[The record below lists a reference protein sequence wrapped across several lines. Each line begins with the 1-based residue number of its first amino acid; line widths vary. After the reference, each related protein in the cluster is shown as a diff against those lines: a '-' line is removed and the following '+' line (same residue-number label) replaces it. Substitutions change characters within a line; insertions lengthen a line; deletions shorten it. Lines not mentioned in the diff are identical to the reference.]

1 MAQPRMNVA
10 LGQSEAGDG
19 EAVLTLLPGSGAEGA
34 VRLTPGQLLELIVAL
49 GAARARLVGSLP
61 ADAKERGLDAKGV
74 QAVVGPAWVVRPEAL
89 TEGSMLAFAHP
100 AFGTVGF
107 VLPAGEVEK
116 MVKALTSH
124 LGMVHSGEVGEAR
137 N

>member
-10 LGQSEAGDG
+10 LDGG
-19 EAVLTLLPGSGAEGA
+19 EAVLTLLPGSGAQGQM
-34 VRLTPGQLLELIVAL
+34 RLTLGQLLELIGAL
-49 GAARARLVGSLP
+49 GVARAQLLELMP
-61 ADAKERGLDAKGV
+61 ANAKERGLEASGI
-74 QAVVGPAWVVRPEAL
+74 QAIVGPAWMVRPEAL

-107 VLPAGEVEK
+107 VLPAPEVER
-116 MVKALTSH
+116 MVRALTSH
-124 LGMVHSGEVGEAR
+124 LGMVHSGEIGEAR

>member
-1 MAQPRMNVA
+1 MAQPRMDVS
-10 LGQSEAGDG
+10 LVDG
-19 EAVLTLLPGSGAEGA
+19 GATLTLFPGSGGEGA
-34 VRLTPGQLLELIVAL
+34 VTLSLGQVGELIAAL
-49 GAARARLVGSLP
+49 GTARARLVSALP
-61 ADAKERGLDAKGV
+61 ADARERRLEPSGV
-74 QAVVGPAWVVRPEAL
+74 QAVIGPAWVVRPEAM

-107 VLPAGEVEK
+107 VLAAPEVEK
-116 MVKALTSH
+116 MVRALTSH

>member
-10 LGQSEAGDG
+10 IHDG
-19 EAVLTLLPGSGAEGA
+19 AAVLTLLPGSGAEGKVA
-34 VRLTPGQLLELIVAL
+34 LTPGQLLELIGAL
-49 GAARARLVGSLP
+49 GAARARLLAELP
-61 ADAKERGLDAKGV
+61 AEAKQRGLDASGV
-74 QAVVGPAWVVRPEAL
+74 PAVVGPAWMVRPEAL

-100 AFGTVGF
+100 GYGTVGF
-107 VLPAGEVEK
+107 VLGAAEVKK

>member
-1 MAQPRMNVA
+1 MAQPRMNVSVA
-10 LGQSEAGDG
+10 EDK
-19 EAVLTLLPGSGAEGA
+19 AVLSLLPGSGAEGQI
-34 VRLTPGQLLELIVAL
+34 VLTAPQLLELIVAL
-49 GAARARLVGSLP
+49 GAARSRLVSALP
-61 ADAKERGLDAKGV
+61 PNAKERGLEASAL

-107 VLPAGEVEK
+107 VLPAAEVEK

>member
-10 LGQSEAGDG
+10 LGDG
-19 EAVLTLLPGSGAEGA
+19 SAVLSLLPGSGAEGS
-34 VRLTPGQLLELIVAL
+34 VTLTPGQLLELIGAL
-49 GAARARLVGSLP
+49 GAARARLVGDLP
-61 ADAKERGLDAKGV
+61 PDAKERGLEATGV
-74 QAVVGPAWVVRPEAL
+74 QAVVAPAWIVRPEAL

-107 VLPAGEVEK
+107 VLAAAEVRK
-116 MVKALTSH
+116 MVSALTSH

>member
-1 MAQPRMNVA
+1 MAQPRMDVS
-10 LGQSEAGDG
+10 LGEGGAT
-19 EAVLTLLPGSGAEGA
+19 LTLLPGSGADGA
-34 VRLTPGQLLELIVAL
+34 VTLTLTQIGDLIMAL
-49 GAARARLVGSLP
+49 GAARARLVAGLP
-61 ADAKERGLDAKGV
+61 ADAKERRLDPGGV
-74 QAVVGPAWVVRPEAL
+74 QAVIGPAWVVRPEAM

-107 VLPAGEVEK
+107 VLGASEVKK
-116 MVKALTSH
+116 MVVALTSH

>member
-1 MAQPRMNVA
+1 MAQPRMNVSLA
-10 LGQSEAGDG
+10 EGGAT
-19 EAVLTLLPGSGAEGA
+19 LTLLPGSGAEGA
-34 VRLTPGQLLELIVAL
+34 VTLTLGQLGELIAAL
-49 GAARARLVGSLP
+49 GAARARLVSGLP
-61 ADAKERGLDAKGV
+61 ADAKERRLEANGV
-74 QAVVGPAWVVRPEAL
+74 QAVVGPPWVVRPEAM

-107 VLPAGEVEK
+107 VLGASEVEK
-116 MVKALTSH
+116 MVRALTSH